1 LTGWQVAAVQYIHR
15 VSDSES
21 VRAHHGANTQTAPP
35 GGSTGS
41 WAGSTIALL
50 LMDWQVAAVQYIHR
64 VSDSESVRVHHCASH
79 GYDYVAPRSAF
90 TLRRGSI
97 DNNHGYAVGALVLNG
112 ESSDQLESQFVPL
125 RVNTAPFNV
134 YGLLR
139 MCTVQVLLMRDRVQK
154 NLDRTSRRRMH

>member
-1 LTGWQVAAVQYIHR
+1 LTG
-15 VSDSES
+15 
-21 VRAHHGANTQTAPP
+21 
-35 GGSTGS
+35 
-41 WAGSTIALL
+41 
-50 LMDWQVAAVQYIHR
+50 WQVAAVQYIHR

-97 DNNHGYAVGALVLNG
+97 DNNHGYAVGVLVLNG

-139 MCTVQVLLMRDRVQK
+139 MCTVQVLLIRDQTWTGHG
-154 NLDRTSRRRMH
+154 DAECIEGEGE